1 MKIKQLL
8 VVAGPTAAGKSLF
21 LKRLTQQTSNELSDQ
36 LTLGFQRW
44 QQVNARQFDSDAPR
58 PFPGTSSDHIGLH
71 YEITRTWKR
80 PYDHAGDPGLELLQF
95 AEKRIFVTLWA
106 PADVLRERL
115 VGRDIRSWRRRL
127 SGVIAR
133 WPGKPSTRK
142 QARRIDFSNLYR
154 AGVSELEQIYQGW
167 FRFCADFSSDDHW
180 LLDTSAANGRVRQ
193 LDHASLQSGNC
204 VTGLLRGP
212 SQAA

>member
-8 VVAGPTAAGKSLF
+8 VVAGPTAVGKSLF

-36 LTLGFQRW
+36 LAVGCQRW

-58 PFPGTSSDHIGLH
+58 PFAGAPSDHVGLH

-80 PYDHAGDPGLELLQF
+80 SYDHAGDPGLGLLQF

-115 VGRDIRSWRRRL
+115 VRRDIRSWRRRL

-133 WPGKPSTRK
+133 WSGKPSARK
-142 QARRIDFSNLYR
+142 QARRIDFSNLYQDD
-154 AGVSELEQIYQGW
+154 VSELEQIYRGW

-180 LLDTSAANGRVRQ
+180 LLDTSAANGRVRLLNQ
-193 LDHASLQSGNC
+193 ASLRSGNC
-204 VTGLLRGP
+204 VADLLRRP